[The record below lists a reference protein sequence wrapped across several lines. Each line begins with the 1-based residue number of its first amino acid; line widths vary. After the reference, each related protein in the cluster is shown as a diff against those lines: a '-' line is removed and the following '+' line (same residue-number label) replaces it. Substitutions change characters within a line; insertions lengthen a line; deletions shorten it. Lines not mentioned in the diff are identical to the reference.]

1 MNTRS
6 SVVDWL
12 KVMNDPI
19 VKVFVA
25 ARISLLIENKA
36 PTGQFFSLPLEERS
50 NLQRAIIVDAGV
62 LYFSRE
68 IVKSLTMEELKLELK
83 RAVTGRTEP

>member
-1 MNTRS
+1 MDC
-6 SVVDWL
+6 V

-19 VKVFVA
+19 VKVIIA

-36 PTGQFFSLPLEERS
+36 PAGQFFSLPLEERP
-50 NLQRAIIVDAGV
+50 NLQTPIFIDAGV

-68 IVKSLTMEELKLELK
+68 IVKSLTMEELKLALR
-83 RAVTGRTEP
+83 RAVTDRTKG